1 MRSLPL
7 PEPLPDIRRGAV
19 LGHPIGHSQS
29 PAMHNAAYTVLGAPF
44 AYTAYDLQVPQLAA
58 FLDQVRAHGSWF
70 GLSVTMPLKNAA
82 VDLMDTLTPVAAALG
97 AVNTIVITT
106 DDAGHAHLLGDNT
119 DVAGIY
125 NSLRHAGVGER
136 PRAAILGGG
145 GTAVSAIAALAH
157 LQAVEITVF
166 VRNLEKSAGTLE
178 VAATLGAAVVLESF
192 DGAAAKLAG
201 YDVVISTLPP
211 HGADALAE
219 EFAAAGNDVAGALL
233 LDVAY
238 DPWPSALGQAW
249 EGAGGTVVAGI
260 EMLLYQGVEQVKLF
274 SAAGGFGELDTVQV
288 RDVINVM
295 CDAIGVHRRDSHEQN
310 MAG

>member
-106 DDAGHAHLLGDNT
+106 DDAGHAHLLGT
-119 DVAGIY
+119 T
-125 NSLRHAGVGER
+125 
-136 PRAAILGGG
+136 PTWLGSI
-145 GTAVSAIAALAH
+145 TLCAT
-157 LQAVEITVF
+157 QAW
-166 VRNLEKSAGTLE
+166 
-178 VAATLGAAVVLESF
+178 GAAPGSHLGWRWDRGLSHCRT
-192 DGAAAKLAG
+192 GASSSRG
-201 YDVVISTLPP
+201 D
-211 HGADALAE
+211 HG
-219 EFAAAGNDVAGALL
+219 VC
-233 LDVAY
+233 
-238 DPWPSALGQAW
+238 P
-249 EGAGGTVVAGI
+249 
-260 EMLLYQGVEQVKLF
+260 
-274 SAAGGFGELDTVQV
+274 
-288 RDVINVM
+288 
-295 CDAIGVHRRDSHEQN
+295 
-310 MAG
+310 

>member
-1 MRSLPL
+1 MRFLPQQ
-7 PEPLPDIRRGAV
+7 EPLPDIRQGAV

-58 FLDQVRAHGSWF
+58 FLDQVRTDGTWY

-106 DDAGHAHLLGDNT
+106 DDAGHSHLLGDNT
-119 DVAGIY
+119 DVAGIF
-125 NSLRHAGVGER
+125 NSLRHAGLGER

-157 LQAVEITVF
+157 LHAVEITVF
-166 VRNLEKSAGTLE
+166 VRNFAKAAGILE

-211 HGADALAE
+211 RGADGLAA
-219 EFAAAGNDVAGALL
+219 EFATAGEAVAGALL

-274 SAAGGFGELDTVQV
+274 SVAGGFGELDTAQV
-288 RDVINVM
+288 GDVINVM

>member
-1 MRSLPL
+1 MRQ
-7 PEPLPDIRRGAV
+7 GAV

-58 FLDQVRAHGSWF
+58 FLDQVRTDGTWY

-119 DVAGIY
+119 DVAGIS

-145 GTAVSAIAALAH
+145 GTAVAAIAALAH
-157 LQAVEITVF
+157 LHAVEITVF
-166 VRNLEKSAGTLE
+166 VRNFAKAAGILE

-211 HGADALAE
+211 RGADGLAA
-219 EFAAAGNDVAGALL
+219 EFATAGEAVAGALL

-274 SAAGGFGELDTVQV
+274 SVAGGFGELDTAQV
-288 RDVINVM
+288 GDVINVM